1 MARKAS
7 TSGDDVF
14 RVTFAGRYR
23 LAQIQGLDD
32 AKKHG
37 DCRRLRKLLLKKL
50 GQGWLDGGM
59 PEKEKAG
66 RLWLPCLRK
75 DEVESLFSEVEA
87 LKEIRSEIWE
97 AITFWGDDPK
107 KAETKVK
114 SDADAVGKVEAAP
127 PADYTMPTDTQ
138 KAVEQQRPAPP
149 VEMTSPRK
157 GSMAAKYIEGLF

>member
-1 MARKAS
+1 MGSSSNSGKKRFDPSKIV
-7 TSGDDVF
+7 TSGDDP
-14 RVTFAGRYR
+14 T
-23 LAQIQGLDD
+23 
-32 AKKHG
+32 
-37 DCRRLRKLLLKKL
+37 
-50 GQGWLDGGM
+50 
-59 PEKEKAG
+59 
-66 RLWLPCLRK
+66 
-75 DEVESLFSEVEA
+75 
-87 LKEIRSEIWE
+87 
-97 AITFWGDDPK
+97 